1 MRDEEISDFNPFV
14 NCIPFPAGKKAAALG
29 HHVLSK
35 RVTGKNS
42 MEGCSSVYRDMKL
55 LAIGSEAAYMVKM
68 VMGDHDRTDILRR
81 QAHRKEAS

>member
-35 RVTGKNS
+35 RVTGKDS

-55 LAIGSEAAYMVKM
+55 LAIGSEASDMVKM
-68 VMGDHDRTDILRR
+68 VVGNYYRTDILRG